1 MPWFTVMVKIERES
15 EFDITI
21 EADSEVDAE
30 DVVKG
35 RLWNDEYSQEERATS
50 TIVDEHYSAEEEI
63 DDCEDC
69 GEPREDCIC
78 EDETDDYKGYNRR
91 KSEWES
97 ARGLI
102 EEDKS

>member
-35 RLWNDEYSQEERATS
+35 RLWSDEYSQEERATS

-78 EDETDDYKGYNRR
+78 EDKV
-91 KSEWES
+91 
-97 ARGLI
+97 
-102 EEDKS
+102 

>member
-50 TIVDEHYSAEEEI
+50 TIVDEHHLEQCHLS
-63 DDCEDC
+63 
-69 GEPREDCIC
+69 G
-78 EDETDDYKGYNRR
+78 N
-91 KSEWES
+91 SF
-97 ARGLI
+97 
-102 EEDKS
+102 